1 MNESN
6 FDETFVKAEI
16 KKALNFLHPNSRI
29 AIQMYYAIGYEKE
42 YSMEDISNVIGVSTE
57 RVRQIIRKAEIQLKA
72 SFLRY
77 L

>member
-1 MNESN
+1 
-6 FDETFVKAEI
+6 
-16 KKALNFLHPNSRI
+16 
-29 AIQMYYAIGYEKE
+29 
-42 YSMEDISNVIGVSTE
+42 MEDIANVIGVSTE